1 MPETLSKY
9 KDTPIGKIPADWEVK
24 KLEEIGVFNK
34 GKGILKSELDIN
46 GKIPCIRYGE
56 LYTIHNFVINKFNS
70 FINEE
75 IAKNSSLINTGDILF
90 AGSGET
96 AEEIGKCAVYN
107 LDEIAYAGGDII
119 ILKSNIKKLHPIFGG
134 YIMNS
139 NHSIKQ
145 KRFMG
150 QGNSVV
156 HIYSSDLKNL
166 QIPLPPLQEQQKIAK
181 ILSTWEKA
189 TQETNAIIKKLEKRN
204 KALAFSLLHG
214 KLSNGKVKKLPLN
227 KFLTHTAREICK
239 PTTNYLSLGIR
250 SHGKGIFH
258 KPNSDPKA
266 IAMEKL
272 YEVKENDFIVN
283 ITFAWEH
290 AVAIISK
297 KDEGGLVSHRFP
309 TYVINN
315 AIIST
320 EYFRHYILQP
330 FFKYMLDNI
339 SPGGAGRNRVL
350 SKKDLLKLII
360 EVPTLEE
367 QNKIAE
373 ILNTANEELKKYTQK
388 LDNLKDQKKGLM
400 QQLLTGKVRVNINQD
415 TI

>member
-1 MPETLSKY
+1 MIETISKY
-9 KDTPIGKIPADWEVK
+9 KETTIGKIPEDWKVT
-24 KLEEIGVFNK
+24 KLRNIIKLGNGRDYKHLQVGEIPVYGTGGIMTYVNDYLFDGKTVGIGRKGSIDKPVLLNGKFWTVDTLFYIKEFFDVDVDYVFNLFQSINWMKYNEATGLPSLSQNNILNIEIGLPK
-34 GKGILKSELDIN
+34 
-46 GKIPCIRYGE
+46 
-56 LYTIHNFVINKFNS
+56 
-70 FINEE
+70 
-75 IAKNSSLINTGDILF
+75 
-90 AGSGET
+90 
-96 AEEIGKCAVYN
+96 
-107 LDEIAYAGGDII
+107 LDE
-119 ILKSNIKKLHPIFGG
+119 
-134 YIMNS
+134 
-139 NHSIKQ
+139 Q
-145 KRFMG
+145 K
-150 QGNSVV
+150 
-156 HIYSSDLKNL
+156 
-166 QIPLPPLQEQQKIAK
+166 KIAEV
-181 ILSTWEKA
+181 LSTWDKA
-189 TQETNAIIKKLEKRN
+189 IQETTSIIKKLEKRN

-214 KLSNGKVKKLPLN
+214 KLSTGKVKQLSLS
-227 KFLTHTAREICK
+227 KFLIHTPREIYK
-239 PTTNYLSLGIR
+239 PATNYLSLGIR

-258 KPNSDPKA
+258 KPDSDPKV

-315 AIIST
+315 EIIST

-388 LDNLKDQKKGLM
+388 LDNLQDQKKGLM
-400 QQLLTGKVRVNINQD
+400 QQLLTGKVR